1 LCYNCTLQ
9 IIHTSAGVVLRKSE
23 RFHFIKVYWYY
34 CANFFITNFLL
45 LENARKCKV
54 LFSYKPANRDELELN
69 IDDVIEVLGEVEEG
83 WWKGELRNEVS
94 TDFITHQILT
104 ITFLHSTSLS
114 LLNLKYLLTSLSISI
129 SFIIKFHNFHKNLP

>member
-1 LCYNCTLQ
+1 MCTYK
-9 IIHTSAGVVLRKSE
+9 IWCDMIWS
-23 RFHFIKVYWYY
+23 HFS
-34 CANFFITNFLL
+34 

-94 TDFITHQILT
+94 TWFGTCAIL
-104 ITFLHSTSLS
+104 
-114 LLNLKYLLTSLSISI
+114 LLKT
-129 SFIIKFHNFHKNLP
+129 